1 MSLKTKEILPLQE
14 AMDNLATIAEIDMS
28 HPPLLGVVHE
38 TKLVTDTSELSVG
51 AIQWLSSEG
60 EEPILEILD
69 RTYKT
74 IYHHLLSL
82 YQNPET
88 DWTSKKFENGIAATM
103 SLVGESAT
111 KIERYLAFREGER
124 ERVGK
129 KIMDREEFKT
139 LQQFYVDKFRKKFAD
154 QVEGDIAWSQ
164 EWEENEV
171 ESLKMMSGLKD
182 FETVRRD
189 EQYELFYIRNE
200 ELDPYFNNALLRNI
214 RLTADLEMLQ
224 QSFEEDPL
232 LKVRSIQD
240 RDLQASSNQI
250 LGESHSLIQE
260 FFHRSSE
267 WSQWEMGKLLSKS
280 VLALFLAANP
290 RNLIQNTV
298 GKSCFQYFTD
308 FLSFLRQ
315 ALKTNDYQKWIAYP
329 SDSSKEISHLLIA
342 LAHRLSF
349 ALFARPGGVKQE
361 AIGLIHRAMR
371 RGEELVKA
379 SKKSLAKGDSFW
391 NQLLIDDDYFRAF
404 LSKFPN
410 GPLFK
415 ILDLIREEEEGEII
429 PFDPLGQENF
439 AYRLYRIETKQKM
452 IDVLRLPSPIRQAQ
466 INRCEIVEEFQ
477 GFLRHLQNEKKR
489 HLLVN
494 LNDKTSWREY
504 ARAKALESLQMKAEN
519 AKTFFVFTLPKQ
531 TDFYYQNQEY
541 FNLNDAGEFCKVL
554 EEQMKAPQEHGF
566 SLPSQWKLSDFYQ
579 FSQKIISLIHTHFFD
594 NAKTLSR
601 RNREDFIEIFYQFL
615 ILKALEVVGATSC
628 SFTCK
633 DAIDLGAAES
643 VTFYGLIKLLHQD
656 FSKKEERDFLL
667 WLYYAPALFIR
678 ERAILPDSL
687 NRSLSALERI
697 DKELFEKEG
706 QIMGEI
712 GKLFD
717 TGFFESLKVI
727 H

>member
-14 AMDNLATIAEIDMS
+14 AMDNLATIAEIDMA
-28 HPPLLGVVHE
+28 HPPLLGVVHD
-38 TKLVTDTSELSVG
+38 TKLVTDASELSVG

-88 DWTSKKFENGIAATM
+88 DWSSKKFENGIAATM

-111 KIERYLAFREGER
+111 KIERYLAFREGQR
-124 ERVGK
+124 ERTLK
-129 KIMDREEFKT
+129 KVIDREDFKT
-139 LQQFYVDKFRKKFAD
+139 LQQFYVEKFRKKFAD
-154 QVEGDIAWSQ
+154 EVEGEIAWSQ

-171 ESLKMMSGLKD
+171 QTLKMMSGLKD

-200 ELDPYFNNALLRNI
+200 DLDPYFNNALLRNI

-240 RDLQASSNQI
+240 RDLQATSNQI
-250 LGESHSLIQE
+250 LGESQVLIQE
-260 FFHRSSE
+260 FFKRSQE
-267 WSQWEMGKLLSKS
+267 WSQNEMGKLLSKAIM
-280 VLALFLAANP
+280 ALFLAANP

-298 GKSCFQYFTD
+298 GKSSFQYFTD
-308 FLSFLRQ
+308 FLAFLRLV
-315 ALKTNDYQKWIAYP
+315 LKTNDYQKWLAYP
-329 SDSSKEISHLLIA
+329 SDSHQELSYLLIS

-349 ALFARPGGVKQE
+349 AFFARPGGVKQE

-379 SKKSLAKGDSFW
+379 SKKGLSKGDSFW

-404 LSKFPN
+404 LAKFPN

-429 PFDPLGQENF
+429 PFDPLAQENF
-439 AYRLYRIETKQKM
+439 GYRLYRLETKEKT
-452 IDVLRLPSPIRQAQ
+452 IDFLRFASPIRQPQ

-477 GFLRHLQNEKKR
+477 GFLRHLQTEKKR

-519 AKTFFVFTLPKQ
+519 AKTLFVFTLPKQ

-541 FNLNDAGEFCKVL
+541 FNLNQASDFCKML
-554 EEQMKAPQEHGF
+554 QDQMKAPQEYGF
-566 SLPSQWKLSDFYQ
+566 SLPSCWKLSDFYAFTQ
-579 FSQKIISLIHTHFFD
+579 ELIPLIHSHFF
-594 NAKTLSR
+594 NKLETLSR

-615 ILKALEVVGATSC
+615 ILKALEVVEATSC

-633 DAIDLGAAES
+633 DAIDLGSAEAA
-643 VTFYGLIKLLHQD
+643 TFYGLIKLLHQD

-678 ERAILPDSL
+678 ERAILPDAL
-687 NRSLSALERI
+687 HRSLSALERI
-697 DKELFEKEG
+697 DKELSEKEDKIL
-706 QIMGEI
+706 QEL
-712 GKLFD
+712 GKLFSLS
-717 TGFFESLKVI
+717 FFKSLKVI